1 MTEPILRLE
10 NVSYTYPDGPLA
22 VDHLSVSV
30 AKGERLA
37 VLGRNGAGKSTFFL
51 LCNGILEPDHG
62 TIYCDGKAVS
72 RKKKDLLE
80 LHRRVGIVFQ
90 EAENQI
96 LAVTVEGEV
105 SFGPLNLELPM
116 DEVQRRTEASL
127 KAMGLETYADRS
139 PQYLS
144 GGEKKRVT
152 IADILAMQPDVILL
166 DEPTA
171 SLDPEN
177 AVRLEQ
183 TLDALTQAGIALLVS
198 THDVDFAARFAS
210 RGLVF
215 SQGKLMADGPLHT
228 IFSQDDLLLEAG
240 LRKPWLWQAVE
251 ALRPGEVNYP
261 MTMEQFDRWRK
272 TIG

>member
-105 SFGPLNLELPM
+105 SFGPLNLGLPM

-127 KAMGLETYADRS
+127 KAMGLEAFADRS

-152 IADILAMQPDVILL
+152 IADILAMEPDVILL

-183 TLDALTQAGIALLVS
+183 TLDQLTQAGIALLVS

-215 SQGKLMADGPLHT
+215 SQGKLMADGPLHS

-240 LRKPWLWQAVE
+240 LRKPWLWQAAE